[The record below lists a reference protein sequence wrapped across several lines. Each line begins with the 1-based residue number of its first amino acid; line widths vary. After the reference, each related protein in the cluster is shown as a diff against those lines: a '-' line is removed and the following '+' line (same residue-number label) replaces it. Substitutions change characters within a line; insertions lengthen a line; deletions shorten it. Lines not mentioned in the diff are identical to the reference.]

1 MVSTSVRRTAV
12 VPTVDAAS
20 SDRVDGAVRAIAEH
34 GAVVVE
40 GLLLADETAS
50 LQCEIDRLVADG
62 TATPGSTSFAGHAT
76 LRVSNLVPHPTFHR
90 LLIDSRI
97 VAIAEAVLG
106 PDPLLSG
113 SSAARVLPGQAA
125 QTLHTDD
132 GLITL
137 PRPHPTLVL
146 MVLWALTPFTRT
158 NGATRI
164 VPGSHRAASTPRSG
178 TRTRTWSLDVPAGGA
193 LLFDGS
199 LWHGAGAC
207 EQGERDSVAVQ
218 YVAGW
223 CRPQDNLLTGSTAP
237 IIDDLPRP
245 LADLIGRRA
254 YRGTIGTIDG
264 ADHRSVGYGGPG
276 PVRQ

>member
-12 VPTVDAAS
+12 VPTVHPATPGN
-20 SDRVDGAVRAIAEH
+20 VDEAVRAIAEH
-34 GAVVVE
+34 GAIVVE
-40 GLLLADETAS
+40 DLLPAEDTES
-50 LQCEIDRLVADG
+50 LRREIDRLVSDG
-62 TATPGSTSFAGHAT
+62 TATRGSTEFAGHAT
-76 LRVSNLVPHPTFHR
+76 QRISNLVPLPAFHR
-90 LLIDSRI
+90 LLVDPR
-97 VAIAEAVLG
+97 VLAIAEAVLG

-113 SSAARVLPGQAA
+113 SSAARVLPGETA

-146 MVLWALTPFTRT
+146 MVIWALTPFTRG

-164 VPGSHRAASTPRSG
+164 VPGSHLAAGTPRAG
-178 TRTRTWSLDVPAGGA
+178 TRTRSWSLDVPAGAA
-193 LLFDGS
+193 LVFDGS

-207 EQGERDSVAVQ
+207 EEGERDSVAVQ

-223 CRPQDNLLTGSTAP
+223 CRPQDNLLAGSTAH
-237 IIDDLPRP
+237 IVDELPGP

-276 PVRQ
+276 PVAP